1 MLSSNRLAENNR
13 VLILELEEK
22 RLSQEKVAK
31 DLLSKDKQNEVL
43 QAELKRLR
51 GAGSHTQSA
60 QHVRR
65 LDPDPS
71 VGSRMFDYI
80 DSNRDGSI
88 DRHEFASALQE
99 GGRLLQGM
107 QMGTF
112 GSLKETTD
120 TFKATGQNLQRL
132 RQECAEYREELARLG

>member
-1 MLSSNRLAENNR
+1 MAK
-13 VLILELEEK
+13 EL
-22 RLSQEKVAK
+22 QA
-31 DLLSKDKQNEVL
+31 KDKQNELL
-43 QAELKRLR
+43 QAEVKRLR
-51 GAGSHTQSA
+51 GAGAHSQAA
-60 QHVRR
+60 QRNHRSDA
-65 LDPDPS
+65 DPT

-80 DSNRDGSI
+80 DSNHDGSI
-88 DRHEFASALQE
+88 DRQEFASALQE

-120 TFKATGQNLQRL
+120 TFRATGQNLQRL